1 MILLAKKLLQR
12 AVKKCYK
19 KDSWLI
25 INNMEQA
32 SVARIFYYMQEIINK
47 ENKFKEF
54 RLLHLDCEYGKLHN
68 GVKSTYHFPT
78 TRPDII
84 LHSRGNREH
93 NIIIVEFKSQEG
105 TEENYSDGNTRDS
118 VKLKDFTC
126 SNGDYAYKL
135 GVFVKLNHDE
145 AEYTYFQN
153 GNQVEEPTA
162 NLISGNTNE

>member
-1 MILLAKKLLQR
+1 MILLAKELLQR
-12 AVKKCYK
+12 AVKKCYR
-19 KDSWLI
+19 KDKVLI
-25 INNMEQA
+25 KNDLEQA
-32 SVARIFYYMQEIINK
+32 SVARIFYYMQEIINREK
-47 ENKFKEF
+47 KFKEF
-54 RLLHLDCEYGKLHN
+54 RLLHLDCEYRKLQN
-68 GVKSTYHFPT
+68 GVKATYHFST

-105 TEENYSDGNTRDS
+105 TETNYPDGNTRDS

-145 AEYTYFQN
+145 AEYIYFQD
-153 GNQVEEPTA
+153 GRQVEEPTA